1 MFILSDP
8 IPLRSKGGRIDK
20 GDITK
25 SVCAY
30 VCVCCVC
37 MRTFV
42 CECVLYIILCVLYIC
57 VCVCV
62 CVGRK
67 QERERCP
74 TSSTKGLYSY

>member
-30 VCVCCVC
+30 VRMNMCCVSVCVNVCVVYMCVC
-37 MRTFV
+37 M
-42 CECVLYIILCVLYIC
+42 C
-57 VCVCV
+57 VCV
-62 CVGRK
+62 
-67 QERERCP
+67 QM
-74 TSSTKGLYSY
+74 

>member
-30 VCVCCVC
+30 VCMNMCCV
-37 MRTFV
+37 R
-42 CECVLYIILCVLYIC
+42 
-57 VCVCV
+57 VCV
-62 CVGRK
+62 
-67 QERERCP
+67 
-74 TSSTKGLYSY
+74 